1 MRTARALVV
10 CLPVLA
16 GMLQPALAEKPR
28 LEYRAVHA
36 PARDLG
42 RRLEAAGREGF
53 SCMAVARPDPGAAP
67 PGVVVLLGRAVG
79 GAPSAVAHRVVAGGW
94 AGTDLEA
101 PLEKAGAEGFRL
113 CGVVLDEEPP
123 NPALVAVMSRAADSP
138 IPTHYGV
145 EVLTNYKDSLVRLNA
160 RAGEGFVPVAAAPV
174 NNSRVPEMRAW
185 MVVIERTGAGAG
197 PRDVAVRSNSGP
209 DGFQKALNEQGS
221 QGYRVDLIWKEGN
234 DAVAMMSRPRGS
246 AKDVHA
252 YTVDAA
258 GFSRIHSFSGLY
270 LADVSHRSD
279 ERLVIGERG
288 ASASNDVE
296 NDPLPPLSKLGTA
309 DAEALEVLGNHLS
322 RHRGFAPASA
332 RIHRGPGGTFFLAT
346 VLTER
351 GP

>member
-1 MRTARALVV
+1 M
-10 CLPVLA
+10 A
-16 GMLQPALAEKPR
+16 GTPAFAEKPR
-28 LEYRAVHA
+28 LEYRVVYA

-42 RRLEAAGREGF
+42 RRLEAAGREGYA
-53 SCMAVARPDPGAAP
+53 CVGVARPDPGATP

-94 AGTDLEA
+94 GGTDLEA
-101 PLEKAGAEGFRL
+101 PLDKAGAEGFRL

-123 NPALVAVMSRAADSP
+123 NPALVAVMSRSADP
-138 IPTHYGV
+138 QVPAHYGV

-160 RAGEGFVPVAAAPV
+160 RAGEGFLPVASAPV

-185 MVVIERTGAGAG
+185 MVVIERAGAGAG
-197 PRDVAVRSNSGP
+197 PRDVAVRSSSGP
-209 DGFQKALNEQGS
+209 EGLQRALNEQGG

-246 AKDVHA
+246 AKDAHA

-258 GFSRIHSFSGLY
+258 DSSKIRFVSGLY

-288 ASASNDVE
+288 ISASNDVE
-296 NDPLPPLSKLGTA
+296 EDPLPPLSKLGTA
-309 DAEALEVLGNHLS
+309 DSEALEVLGNHLS
-322 RHRGFAPASA
+322 RHRGFTPASA
-332 RIHRGPGGTFFLAT
+332 RIHRGPSGTFVLAT
-346 VLTER
+346 VLIQR